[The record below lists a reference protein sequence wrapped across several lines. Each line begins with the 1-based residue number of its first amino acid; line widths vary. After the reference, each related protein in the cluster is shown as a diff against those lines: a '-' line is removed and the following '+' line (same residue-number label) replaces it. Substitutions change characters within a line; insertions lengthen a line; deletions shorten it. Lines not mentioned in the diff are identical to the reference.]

1 MKVSFQA
8 DNDLNQRI
16 VAALLRVE
24 PTIDFQT
31 AIELKLHGLDDASVL
46 ALSAFEGRVL
56 VSHDQSTMP
65 IHFSKTFRKI

>member
-16 VAALLRVE
+16 VAALLRIE

-31 AIELKLHGLDDASVL
+31 AI
-46 ALSAFEGRVL
+46 
-56 VSHDQSTMP
+56 
-65 IHFSKTFRKI
+65 